1 MNLYNVMVS
10 YKGEG
15 YINVYIPGLGDTTIH
30 FGKPIYLKNA
40 SFNVIEALRQYR
52 TMSIDIKINADQK
65 GAFRII
71 DLNEQLTM
79 AKMMKE
85 RKEQKQNNVTQED
98 IASILS
104 SASNGPIVVEPKEP
118 EQEPEIDYASYV
130 LPSGSYEGKTLAEVD
145 KEGKLKSVYSG
156 FKSRNPEVK
165 EAIEKYYAS
174 QVD

>member
-1 MNLYNVMVS
+1 
-10 YKGEG
+10 
-15 YINVYIPGLGDTTIH
+15 
-30 FGKPIYLKNA
+30 
-40 SFNVIEALRQYR
+40 
-52 TMSIDIKINADQK
+52 
-65 GAFRII
+65 
-71 DLNEQLTM
+71 M